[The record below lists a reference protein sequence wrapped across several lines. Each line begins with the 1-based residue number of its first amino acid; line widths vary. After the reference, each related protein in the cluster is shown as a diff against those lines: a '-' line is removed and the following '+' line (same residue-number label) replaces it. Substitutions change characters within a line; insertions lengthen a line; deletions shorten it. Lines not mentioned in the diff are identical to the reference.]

1 MLKTDAIIL
10 SVTASTDNRHTFLC
24 NPQNLRF
31 EHELGMV
38 VLTVGQKSEW
48 TLPKVLNAYMN
59 SYDIVYKPDPGLVR
73 YLTFNIDSNT
83 MLYNDLHGSNQLV
96 GNFFKV

>member
-48 TLPKVLNAYMN
+48 TLPKVSNAYMN
-59 SYDIVYKPDPGLVR
+59 SYVIVAEPDRGLIR
-73 YLTFNIDSNT
+73 FLTFNMDSNT
-83 MLYNDLHGSNQLV
+83 MAYNDLHGSSQLV
-96 GNFFKV
+96 G